1 MLPYARR
8 DTGDSMQSVRTRP
21 ILLWLAFA
29 AAWSLLVTSSVRL
42 SAQQAAPLQTPQ
54 LTEQLFRN
62 IQVLKGIPID
72 TFFDVM
78 GMFASSM
85 GEDCTF
91 CHSKDAVFRHEAFG
105 DETPRIR
112 RARQMIAMMNG
123 INENNFGG
131 RPMVTC
137 FTCHRGSNTPVN

>member
-1 MLPYARR
+1 MRITPPISQCELGRSESCGCYQMSLQKGYRLQPRCFTRGGRCGIYAAMKAGCARR
-8 DTGDSMQSVRTRP
+8 FVWAAAAAVVGLLACASVR
-21 ILLWLAFA
+21 
-29 AAWSLLVTSSVRL
+29 V
-42 SAQQAAPLQTPQ
+42 SAQQAPATQPTLV
-54 LTEQLFRN
+54 TEQLFRN

-91 CHSKDAVFRHEAFG
+91 CHSKEAVFRHEAFG

-112 RARQMIAMMNG
+112 RAR
-123 INENNFGG
+123 
-131 RPMVTC
+131 
-137 FTCHRGSNTPVN
+137 